1 MGLMDRGGVLRVGLA
16 HYNTTEEVDSL
27 LASLA
32 RQVKG

>member
-1 MGLMDRGGVLRVGLA
+1 VLRVGRA
-16 HYNTTEEVDSL
+16 HYNTAEEVDSL